1 MTRREAIAAA
11 IGALGSAA
19 LLALLYD
26 MFPPSRPAAR
36 VLPHPQP
43 SDAVEAPGGED
54 SCTAANSRLAGQL
67 TECEH
72 RLASRETELTA
83 VKTTLASLAPDAN
96 AGALADPYNPTT
108 QEDWKY
114 LASFGV
120 VRAKNFCFNLDW
132 QPSDIQLGQLG
143 LAPDDGP
150 ALTRALAA
158 ADKRM
163 WQSTEPA
170 CAKLVGTEEAARLGN
185 DECWSNILYSFG
197 PTQWD
202 VDAQL
207 VADIRAGNVP
217 MPATDDLDALATRF
231 LAMTSAVS
239 DLEKDLSESF
249 GPERAHEI
257 AAADDVPWGGCSTQI
272 GEGARTG
279 KLPMP
284 K

>member
-1 MTRREAIAAA
+1 MTPREVVAAA

-43 SDAVEAPGGED
+43 SDAVEAPRGED
-54 SCTAANSRLAGQL
+54 SCTTANTRLAGEL

-72 RLASRETELTA
+72 RLTNRETELTA
-83 VKTTLASLAPDAN
+83 VKTTLASLAPDAST
-96 AGALADPYNPTT
+96 GDLADPYNPTT
-108 QEDWKY
+108 QQDWKY
-114 LASFGV
+114 LATFGV
-120 VRAKNFCFNLDW
+120 VRAKNFCFNVDW
-132 QPSDIQLGQLG
+132 QPSEIELGQLG

-150 ALTRALAA
+150 ALTRAIAA
-158 ADKRM
+158 ADRRM
-163 WQSTEPA
+163 WRATEPA
-170 CAKLVGTEEAARLGN
+170 CAKLVGTQEAARLGN
-185 DECWSNILYSFG
+185 DECWSNILYSFEAS
-197 PTQWD
+197 QWD

-217 MPATDDLDALATRF
+217 MPAAGELDALATRF

-239 DLEKDLSESF
+239 DLEKDLAESF

-257 AAADDVPWGGCSTQI
+257 ATADYVPWGGCSTQI

-284 K
+284 Q